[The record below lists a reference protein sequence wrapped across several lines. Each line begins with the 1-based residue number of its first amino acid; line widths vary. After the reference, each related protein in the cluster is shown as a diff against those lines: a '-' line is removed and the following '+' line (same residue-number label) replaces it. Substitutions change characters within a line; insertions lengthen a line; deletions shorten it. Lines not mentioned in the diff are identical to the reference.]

1 MTATQLDRLIAVY
14 EYYEGFPPLEAREAL
29 AVELGLPLNV
39 VTDWYTFVL
48 LYIYLLN

>member
-14 EYYEGFPPLEAREAL
+14 EYYEGFPPLEAL